1 VKMQSQA
8 KKKVIFTD
16 SDRNIAISGN
26 IIEEDDFF
34 LTVKNN
40 IGKIY
45 RIGKK
50 SIVCI
55 KEIEG
60 DKID

>member
-1 VKMQSQA
+1 MQSQA
-8 KKKVIFTD
+8 KKIIFTD
-16 SDRNIAISGN
+16 SNRDIAITGS
-26 IIEEDDFF
+26 IEEEDDFF

-40 IGKIY
+40 KGKIY

-55 KEIEG
+55 KEVG
-60 DKID
+60 DTN